1 LKKRAVFLDRDGTL
15 IVDKNYLSDPAGV
28 VLFDRTIESLIRMM
42 QLGLSLVVVS
52 NQSGVGRGYF
62 SMKDV
67 DAVNSRIDSLLRQ
80 DGIEIAGWYV
90 CPHAPDEKCSC
101 RKPKPGMIEAAS
113 QDLGLDPSRSYV
125 IGDKRADVDLALA
138 VGACGILVT
147 TGYGANDTEYAR
159 SIGAPVCADL
169 LAASELIALDK
180 SQLNPEFC
188 SIKTSPIRRA

>member
-15 IVDKNYLSDPAGV
+15 IVDKNYLSDPTGV

-42 QLGLSLVVVS
+42 QLSLSLVVVS

-125 IGDKRADVDLALA
+125 IGDKRADIDLALA

-169 LAASELIALDK
+169 LAASELIALY
-180 SQLNPEFC
+180 SPPE
-188 SIKTSPIRRA
+188 